1 MAITVKYLEELGIEK
16 ETAEKIFAERS
27 KEIESEKSKLT
38 ELQNKL
44 SEKETSYNS
53 LTEELEKLKND
64 NATAEDFK
72 TKFETLQNEIKEKE
86 EKAEA
91 DRLAKEKADGIA
103 NRFNT
108 VSGEKEWNHDA
119 IKADYLK
126 KFGEAL
132 ENKDFEGKSDADI
145 FHELTKNDA
154 TAFKGVTAFRLEGGA
169 TRNIGSETDDAK
181 ARAVMG
187 LPPLK

>member
-27 KEIESEKSKLT
+27 KEIESEKAKHT

-44 SEKETSYNS
+44 SEKETAYNS
-53 LTEELEKLKND
+53 LTQEFEKLKND

-72 TKFETLQNEIKEKE
+72 TKFETLQREIKEKE

-108 VSGEKEWNHDA
+108 VSGEKEWNHEA
-119 IKADYLK
+119 IRADYLK

-145 FHELTKNDA
+145 FHELTKDDA

-169 TRNIGSETDDAK
+169 VRGAGSDADDAK

-187 LPPLK
+187 LPPIK